1 MPSASMLRSTTSTEL
16 AHAGEAH
23 SKATDSKAA
32 AKTRLTSSEAI
43 QNSLT
48 FPSLDLRTTDE

>member
-23 SKATDSKAA
+23 SRAKDSKAA
-32 AKTRLTSSEAI
+32 TKIRLTSSEAN
-43 QNSLT
+43 QVSLT

>member
-1 MPSASMLRSTTSTEL
+1 MLRSTTSTEL

-23 SKATDSKAA
+23 SRAKDSKAA
-32 AKTRLTSSEAI
+32 TKIRLTSSEANQI
-43 QNSLT
+43 SLT